1 MFIYLDESGDL
12 GFDFRKDKTTRKFVI
27 TLLVCYSDDAR
38 REFKKAARRTLKNK
52 LNRKK
57 RGSRSITEIKGT
69 DTTLDVKKYFL
80 RNVRNGEWAIYALAL
95 NKGRVEPR
103 LRSKVGKKKLYNFLA
118 RFLLEKLDLSGAARN
133 VELVVDRCKN
143 KEEMKDFNQYLVNQ
157 LESLLPLNTALN
169 IIHLTSEESAG
180 LQAVDLFCWGIFRKY
195 EYGDREW
202 YEVYHSKIRYETEYL
217 PD

>member
-12 GFDFRKDKTTRKFVI
+12 GFDFRKDKTSKKFVI
-27 TLLVCYSDDAR
+27 TILVCYSDDAR
-38 REFKKAARRTLKNK
+38 KEFKKAVRRTLKNK

-57 RGSRSITEIKGT
+57 GRSRFITEIKGT
-69 DTTLDVKKYFL
+69 NTTLDVKKYFL
-80 RNVRNGEWAIYALAL
+80 RNVRNEEWAIYALAL
-95 NKGRVEPR
+95 NKGRVEPH

-118 RFLLEKLDLSGAARN
+118 RFLLEKLDLYGAARN

-169 IIHLTSEESAG
+169 IIHLTSGESAG
-180 LQAVDLFCWGIFRKY
+180 LQAVDLFSWGIFRKY
-195 EYGDREW
+195 EYGDTEW
-202 YEVYHSKIRYETEYL
+202 YEVYRSRIRYETEYL